1 MNEYYSFQILLLWLY
16 MYENEIKVQPVFLI
30 IFCYQNLK
38 LASFLGVGYHGTL
51 GSVIIKGL
59 WMLSMLIS
67 QEQTAFHTQIHI
79 VFMCQLLIS
88 I

>member
-1 MNEYYSFQILLLWLY
+1 

-59 WMLSMLIS
+59 
-67 QEQTAFHTQIHI
+67 
-79 VFMCQLLIS
+79 
-88 I
+88 